1 MNALPETRAE
11 AIRSLENMLYQAVR
25 NNTATEGGYR
35 LNPDEAEREAERI
48 KSRIKAI
55 EELDSAAR

>member
-1 MNALPETRAE
+1 MNAQPETRKE
-11 AIRSLENMLYQAVR
+11 AIRALENMLYQSVR
-25 NNTATEGGYR
+25 NNAATERGYR

-55 EELDSAAR
+55 EELGSAAR